1 MPFPPWVFLHRN
13 VHFVDGEEFTGGGA
27 GNAAALAAI
36 GKSSGDQASLEEVVA
51 ALKPNPVVAGD
62 PPEVTSL
69 SMVRHLPKHL
79 MPRGID
85 DDGGT
90 VSSTDKGLVVIYAG
104 MYRPGHG
111 AYSES
116 GCYLI
121 NLRRREQLRLR
132 YSAA

>member
-1 MPFPPWVFLHRN
+1 VY
-13 VHFVDGEEFTGGGA
+13 FVDGEEFAGGA
-27 GNAAALAAI
+27 SNAAAAI
-36 GKSSGDQASLEEVVA
+36 GKSSGKLSLEELTA
-51 ALKPNPVVAGD
+51 ALKPDPAVAD

-69 SMVRHLPKHL
+69 SMVRHLPKDL
-79 MPRGID
+79 MQGMKS
-85 DDGGT
+85 GT